1 MSHLTYMHAIS
12 ILFVFCVLTI
22 AKLFNMYIAKNYEGV
37 RELKITM
44 TLAPSGKT
52 SGETS
57 GQKDLWKDF
66 QVRKLKTL
74 SGLA

>member
-1 MSHLTYMHAIS
+1 MHAIS

-44 TLAPSGKT
+44 TLAFEKASGKI
-52 SGETS
+52 
-57 GQKDLWKDF
+57 
-66 QVRKLKTL
+66 RKLKTL
-74 SGLA
+74 LLLA

>member
-22 AKLFNMYIAKNYEGV
+22 AKLFSIQIAKNYEGV

-52 SGETS
+52 SGR
-57 GQKDLWKDF
+57 DLRPERPFGKIF
-66 QVRKLKTL
+66 KLEN
-74 SGLA
+74 